1 MAKIPDDIIKAV
13 LDATKIEYVISDFVK
28 LRKTGV
34 NLTGICPFHD
44 DQHDGNFIVRPS
56 TISPERG
63 GNTYRCFACDAKGDA
78 VKFLMD
84 HENMT
89 FVDAIRWL
97 GKKYNIEVDDVPL
110 DWTPPPPRPTP
121 PPLPT
126 LYIPM
131 SIVKSRTSLENN
143 TLVEWIRTGIK
154 WDTVQ
159 RKRVDEVLT
168 AYLVGSSV
176 YGHTIFWQIDNEGK
190 VRTGKMMRYKTDGHR
205 DKTASWNFD
214 YIHAALFRDQ
224 RHPEYDDTKME
235 VRQCLFGLHL
245 LNHYKYKDVAQ
256 TVCIVE
262 SEKTAL
268 LMAIAYG
275 NNAKQVWMA
284 CGGLGSLN
292 ATRLAPL
299 IADHRN
305 IILYPDRDG
314 IEAWRQ
320 KAEQLHYDRVTIDTT
335 PVTQWWRPEDGEKAD
350 IADVVIRILNERQ
363 PIKTIADVKEVMP
376 KAASLIDNM
385 NLTIADDEREQ

>member
-1 MAKIPDDIIKAV
+1 MAKIPDDVIKAV
-13 LDATKIEYVISDFVK
+13 IDATKIEDVISDFVK
-28 LRKTGV
+28 LRKAGV

-97 GKKYNIEVDDVPL
+97 GKKYSIEVDDVPL

-143 TLVEWIRTGIK
+143 ALVEWIRTGIK

-190 VRTGKMMRYKTDGHR
+190 VRTGKMMRYKSDGHR
-205 DKTASWNFD
+205 DKTAAWNFD

-245 LNHYKYKDVAQ
+245 MNHYKYKDVAQ

-314 IEAWRQ
+314 IEAWKQ

-363 PIKTIADVKEVMP
+363 PIKTIADVKEAMP
-376 KAASLIDNM
+376 KAAPLIDNM

>member
-1 MAKIPDDIIKAV
+1 MAKIPEDVIKAV
-13 LDATKIEYVISDFVK
+13 IDATKIEDVIGDFVK
-28 LRKTGV
+28 LRKAGV
-34 NLTGICPFHD
+34 NFTGICPFHD

-56 TISPERG
+56 TISNERG

-84 HENMT
+84 HERMT

-131 SIVKSRTSLENN
+131 SIVKARTSLENN

-168 AYLVGSSV
+168 AYMVGSSA
-176 YGHTIFWQIDNEGK
+176 YGHTIFWQIDQEGK

-205 DKTASWNFD
+205 DKTAPWNFD

-245 LNHYKYKDVAQ
+245 MNRYKYKDVEQ

-292 ATRLAPL
+292 IARLAPL
-299 IADHRN
+299 ISDRRN

-350 IADVVIRILNERQ
+350 IADVVIRILKERQ
-363 PIKTIADVKEVMP
+363 PIKTIADVKEAMP
-376 KAASLIDNM
+376 KAAPLIDKM
-385 NLTIADDEREQ
+385 NLTIADDE

>member
-1 MAKIPDDIIKAV
+1 MAKIPEDVIKAV
-13 LDATKIEYVISDFVK
+13 IDATKIEDVIGDFVK
-28 LRKTGV
+28 LRKAGV
-34 NLTGICPFHD
+34 NFTGICPFHD

-56 TISPERG
+56 TISNERG

-89 FVDAIRWL
+89 FIDAIRWL

-131 SIVKSRTSLENN
+131 SVVKARTSLENN
-143 TLVEWIRTGIK
+143 TLAEWIRTGIN
-154 WDTVQ
+154 WDYVQ

-168 AYLVGSSV
+168 AYMVGFSM
-176 YGHTIFWQIDNEGK
+176 YGHTIFWQIDQEGK
-190 VRTGKMMRYKTDGHR
+190 VRTGKMMRYKPDGHR
-205 DKTASWNFD
+205 DKTAPWNFD

-245 LNHYKYKDVAQ
+245 LNRYKYKDVEQ

-292 ATRLAPL
+292 IARLAPL
-299 IADHRN
+299 IADRRN

-350 IADVVIRILNERQ
+350 IADVVIRILKERQ
-363 PIKTIADVKEVMP
+363 PIKTIADVKEAMP
-376 KAASLIDNM
+376 KAAPLIDKM
-385 NLTIADDEREQ
+385 NLTIADDE

>member
-1 MAKIPDDIIKAV
+1 MAKIPEDVIKAV
-13 LDATKIEYVISDFVK
+13 IDATKIEDVIGDFVK
-28 LRKTGV
+28 LRKAGV

-56 TISPERG
+56 TISNERG

-84 HENMT
+84 HERMT

-131 SIVKSRTSLENN
+131 SIVKARTSLENN
-143 TLVEWIRTGIK
+143 TLAEWIRTGIK

-168 AYLVGSSV
+168 AYMVGSSV
-176 YGHTIFWQIDNEGK
+176 YGHTIFWQIDQEGK

-205 DKTASWNFD
+205 NKTAPWNFD

-245 LNHYKYKDVAQ
+245 INRYKYKDVEQ

-350 IADVVIRILNERQ
+350 IADVVIRILKERQ
-363 PIKTIADVKEVMP
+363 PIKTIADVKEAMP
-376 KAASLIDNM
+376 KAASLIEKMD
-385 NLTIADDEREQ
+385 LTIADDE

>member
-1 MAKIPDDIIKAV
+1 MPKISDDVIKAV
-13 LDATKIEYVISDFVK
+13 IDATKIEDVISDFVK
-28 LRKTGV
+28 LRKAGV

-56 TISPERG
+56 TISHERG

-78 VKFLMD
+78 VKFLMN
-84 HENMT
+84 HERMT

-131 SIVKSRTSLENN
+131 SVVKARTSLENN
-143 TLVEWIRTGIK
+143 TLAEWIRTGIN
-154 WDTVQ
+154 WDYVQ

-168 AYLVGSSV
+168 AYMVGSSV
-176 YGHTIFWQIDNEGK
+176 YGHTIFWQIDQEGK
-190 VRTGKMMRYKTDGHR
+190 VRTGKMMKYRTDGHR
-205 DKTASWNFD
+205 DKTAPWNFD

-245 LNHYKYKDVAQ
+245 LNRYKYKDVEQ

-284 CGGLGSLN
+284 CGGLGNLN
-292 ATRLAPL
+292 IARLAPL
-299 IADHRN
+299 IADRRN

-320 KAEQLHYDRVTIDTT
+320 KAEQLHYDHVTIDTT

-350 IADVVIRILNERQ
+350 IADVVIRILNERH
-363 PIKTIADVKEVMP
+363 PIKTIAEVKEAMP
-376 KAASLIDNM
+376 KASPLIDKM
-385 NLTIADDEREQ
+385 NLTIADDE

>member
-1 MAKIPDDIIKAV
+1 MAKIPDDVIKAV
-13 LDATKIEYVISDFVK
+13 LDATKIEDVIGDFVK
-28 LRKTGV
+28 LRKAGV

-190 VRTGKMMRYKTDGHR
+190 VRTGKMMKYKTDGHR
-205 DKTASWNFD
+205 DKTAAWNFD

-245 LNHYKYKDVAQ
+245 MNHYKYKDVAQ

-299 IADHRN
+299 IADRRN

-320 KAEQLHYDRVTIDTT
+320 KAEQLHYDRVTVDTT

-363 PIKTIADVKEVMP
+363 PIKTIADVKEAMP
-376 KAASLIDNM
+376 KAAPLIDKM

>member
-1 MAKIPDDIIKAV
+1 MSVVKA
-13 LDATKIEYVISDFVK
+13 
-28 LRKTGV
+28 
-34 NLTGICPFHD
+34 
-44 DQHDGNFIVRPS
+44 
-56 TISPERG
+56 
-63 GNTYRCFACDAKGDA
+63 
-78 VKFLMD
+78 
-84 HENMT
+84 
-89 FVDAIRWL
+89 
-97 GKKYNIEVDDVPL
+97 
-110 DWTPPPPRPTP
+110 
-121 PPLPT
+121 
-126 LYIPM
+126 
-131 SIVKSRTSLENN
+131 RTSLENN
-143 TLVEWIRTGIK
+143 TLVEWIRTGIN
-154 WDTVQ
+154 WDYVQ

-168 AYLVGSSV
+168 AYMVGSSV
-176 YGHTIFWQIDNEGK
+176 YGHTIFWQIDQEGK

-205 DKTASWNFD
+205 DKTAPWNFD

-224 RHPEYDDTKME
+224 RHPEYDDTKVE

-245 LNHYKYKDVAQ
+245 LNRYKYKDVEQ

-275 NNAKQVWMA
+275 NTAKQVWMA

-335 PVTQWWRPEDGEKAD
+335 PVTKWWRPEDGEKAD
-350 IADVVIRILNERQ
+350 IADVVIRILKERQ
-363 PIKTIADVKEVMP
+363 PIKTIAEVKEAMP
-376 KAASLIDNM
+376 KAAPLIDKM
-385 NLTIADDEREQ
+385 NLTIADYE

>member
-1 MAKIPDDIIKAV
+1 MAKIPDDVIKAV
-13 LDATKIEYVISDFVK
+13 LDATKIEDVIGDFVK

-56 TISPERG
+56 TISQERG

-131 SIVKSRTSLENN
+131 SIVKTRTSLENN
-143 TLVEWIRTGIK
+143 TLVEWIKTGIK

-176 YGHTIFWQIDNEGK
+176 YGHTIFWQIDEKGK
-190 VRTGKMMRYKTDGHR
+190 VRTGKMMKYRTDGHR
-205 DKTASWNFD
+205 DKTAAWNFD

-245 LNHYKYKDVAQ
+245 MKLYKYKDVAQ

-284 CGGLGSLN
+284 CGGLGNLN

-299 IADHRN
+299 IADRRN

-363 PIKTIADVKEVMP
+363 PIKTIADVKEAMP
-376 KAASLIDNM
+376 KAAPLIDKM
-385 NLTIADDEREQ
+385 NLTIADDE

>member
-13 LDATKIEYVISDFVK
+13 LDATKIEDVIGDFVK
-28 LRKTGV
+28 LRKAGV

-63 GNTYRCFACDAKGDA
+63 GNTFRCFACEAKGDT

-126 LYIPM
+126 LYIPI

-168 AYLVGSSV
+168 AYLIGSSV

-190 VRTGKMMRYKTDGHR
+190 VRTGKMMKYRQDGHR
-205 DKTASWNFD
+205 DKTAAWNFD

-224 RHPEYDDTKME
+224 RHPEFDDSKME

-299 IADHRN
+299 IADRRN

-363 PIKTIADVKEVMP
+363 PIKTIADVKEAMP
-376 KAASLIDNM
+376 KAATLIDKM

>member
-1 MAKIPDDIIKAV
+1 MAKIPDDVIKAV
-13 LDATKIEYVISDFVK
+13 LDATKIEDVISDFVK
-28 LRKTGV
+28 LRKAGV

-56 TISPERG
+56 TISHERG

-84 HENMT
+84 HERMT

-131 SIVKSRTSLENN
+131 SVVKARTSLENN
-143 TLVEWIRTGIK
+143 TLAEWIRTGIN
-154 WDTVQ
+154 WDYVQ

-168 AYLVGSSV
+168 AYMVGSSV
-176 YGHTIFWQIDNEGK
+176 YGHTIFWQIDQEGK
-190 VRTGKMMRYKTDGHR
+190 VRTGKMMKYRTDGHR
-205 DKTASWNFD
+205 DKTAPWNFD

-245 LNHYKYKDVAQ
+245 LNRYKYKDVEQ

-284 CGGLGSLN
+284 CGGLGNLN
-292 ATRLAPL
+292 IARLAPL

-335 PVTQWWRPEDGEKAD
+335 PVTQWWRTEDGEKAD
-350 IADVVIRILNERQ
+350 IADVVIRILNERH
-363 PIKTIADVKEVMP
+363 PIKTIADVKEAMP
-376 KAASLIDNM
+376 KASPLIDKM
-385 NLTIADDEREQ
+385 NLTIADDE

>member
-13 LDATKIEYVISDFVK
+13 LDATKIEDVISDFVK
-28 LRKTGV
+28 LRKAGV

-56 TISPERG
+56 TISQERG

-97 GKKYNIEVDDVPL
+97 GKKYNIEVDDVPI

-126 LYIPM
+126 LYIPI

-190 VRTGKMMRYKTDGHR
+190 VRTGKMMKYRQDGHR
-205 DKTASWNFD
+205 DKVAAWNFD

-363 PIKTIADVKEVMP
+363 PIKTIADVKEAMP
-376 KAASLIDNM
+376 KAAPLIDKM
-385 NLTIADDEREQ
+385 NLTIADDE

>member
-13 LDATKIEYVISDFVK
+13 LDATKIEDVIGDFVK
-28 LRKTGV
+28 LRKAGV

-205 DKTASWNFD
+205 DKTAAWNFD

-245 LNHYKYKDVAQ
+245 MNHYKYKDVAQ

-275 NNAKQVWMA
+275 NNAKQIWMA

-363 PIKTIADVKEVMP
+363 PIKTIADVKEAMP
-376 KAASLIDNM
+376 KAAPLIDTM
-385 NLTIADDEREQ
+385 NLTIADDE

>member
-13 LDATKIEYVISDFVK
+13 LDATKIEDVISEFVT
-28 LRKTGV
+28 LRKAGV

-63 GNTYRCFACDAKGDA
+63 GNTFRCFACDAKGDA

-131 SIVKSRTSLENN
+131 SIVKTRTSLEKN

-176 YGHTIFWQIDNEGK
+176 YGHTIFW
-190 VRTGKMMRYKTDGHR
+190 
-205 DKTASWNFD
+205 
-214 YIHAALFRDQ
+214 
-224 RHPEYDDTKME
+224 
-235 VRQCLFGLHL
+235 
-245 LNHYKYKDVAQ
+245 
-256 TVCIVE
+256 
-262 SEKTAL
+262 
-268 LMAIAYG
+268 
-275 NNAKQVWMA
+275 
-284 CGGLGSLN
+284 
-292 ATRLAPL
+292 
-299 IADHRN
+299 
-305 IILYPDRDG
+305 
-314 IEAWRQ
+314 
-320 KAEQLHYDRVTIDTT
+320 
-335 PVTQWWRPEDGEKAD
+335 
-350 IADVVIRILNERQ
+350 
-363 PIKTIADVKEVMP
+363 
-376 KAASLIDNM
+376 
-385 NLTIADDEREQ
+385 

>member
-1 MAKIPDDIIKAV
+1 MAKIPDGVIKAV
-13 LDATKIEYVISDFVK
+13 IDATKIEDVISDFVK
-28 LRKTGV
+28 LRKAGV

-84 HENMT
+84 HERMT

-97 GKKYNIEVDDVPL
+97 GKKYNIEVDDLPL

-131 SIVKSRTSLENN
+131 SVVKARTSLENN
-143 TLVEWIRTGIK
+143 TLAEWIRTGIN
-154 WDTVQ
+154 WDYVQ

-168 AYLVGSSV
+168 AYMVGSSV
-176 YGHTIFWQIDNEGK
+176 YGHTIFWQIDQEGK

-205 DKTASWNFD
+205 DKTAPWNFD

-224 RHPEYDDTKME
+224 RHPEYDDTKVE

-245 LNHYKYKDVAQ
+245 LNRYKYKDVEQ

-275 NNAKQVWMA
+275 NNSKQVWMA

-292 ATRLAPL
+292 IARLAPL

-363 PIKTIADVKEVMP
+363 PIKTIADVKEAMP
-376 KAASLIDNM
+376 KAAPLIDKM
-385 NLTIADDEREQ
+385 NLTIADDE

>member
-1 MAKIPDDIIKAV
+1 M
-13 LDATKIEYVISDFVK
+13 
-28 LRKTGV
+28 
-34 NLTGICPFHD
+34 
-44 DQHDGNFIVRPS
+44 
-56 TISPERG
+56 
-63 GNTYRCFACDAKGDA
+63 
-78 VKFLMD
+78 KFLMD

-143 TLVEWIRTGIK
+143 ALVEWIRTGIK

-224 RHPEYDDTKME
+224 RHPEYDETKME

>member
-1 MAKIPDDIIKAV
+1 MAKIPDDVIKAV
-13 LDATKIEYVISDFVK
+13 IDATKIEDVISDFVK
-28 LRKTGV
+28 LRKAGV

-44 DQHDGNFIVRPS
+44 DRHDGNFIVRPS

-84 HENMT
+84 HERMT

-97 GKKYNIEVDDVPL
+97 GKKYNIEVDDVPI

-131 SIVKSRTSLENN
+131 SVVKARTSLENN
-143 TLVEWIRTGIK
+143 TLAEWIRTGIN
-154 WDTVQ
+154 WDYVQ

-168 AYLVGSSV
+168 AYMVGSSV
-176 YGHTIFWQIDNEGK
+176 YGHTIFWQIDQEGK
-190 VRTGKMMRYKTDGHR
+190 VRTGKMMKYRTDGHR
-205 DKTASWNFD
+205 DKTAPWNFD

-245 LNHYKYKDVAQ
+245 LNRYKYKDVEQ

-284 CGGLGSLN
+284 CGGLGNLN
-292 ATRLAPL
+292 IARLAPL

-335 PVTQWWRPEDGEKAD
+335 PVTKWWQPEDGEKAD
-350 IADVVIRILNERQ
+350 IADVVIRILKERQ
-363 PIKTIADVKEVMP
+363 PIKTIAEVKEAMP
-376 KAASLIDNM
+376 KASPLIDKM
-385 NLTIADDEREQ
+385 NLTIADDE

>member
-1 MAKIPDDIIKAV
+1 
-13 LDATKIEYVISDFVK
+13 
-28 LRKTGV
+28 
-34 NLTGICPFHD
+34 
-44 DQHDGNFIVRPS
+44 
-56 TISPERG
+56 
-63 GNTYRCFACDAKGDA
+63 
-78 VKFLMD
+78 
-84 HENMT
+84 MT

-131 SIVKSRTSLENN
+131 SVVKARTSIENN
-143 TLVEWIRTGIK
+143 TLVEWIRTGIN
-154 WDTVQ
+154 WDYVQ

-190 VRTGKMMRYKTDGHR
+190 VRTGKMMKYRTDGHR
-205 DKTASWNFD
+205 DKTAAWNFD

-299 IADHRN
+299 IADRRN

-350 IADVVIRILNERQ
+350 IADVVIRILKERQ
-363 PIKTIADVKEVMP
+363 TIKTIADVKEVMP
-376 KAASLIDNM
+376 KAAPLIDKM
-385 NLTIADDEREQ
+385 NLTIADDE

>member
-13 LDATKIEYVISDFVK
+13 LDATKIEDVINDFVK
-28 LRKTGV
+28 LRKAGV

-143 TLVEWIRTGIK
+143 ALVEWIRTGIK

-190 VRTGKMMRYKTDGHR
+190 VRTGKMMRYKSDGHR
-205 DKTASWNFD
+205 DKTAAWNFD

-245 LNHYKYKDVAQ
+245 MNHYKYKDVAQ

-363 PIKTIADVKEVMP
+363 PIKTIADVKEAMP
-376 KAASLIDNM
+376 KAAPLIDNM

>member
-1 MAKIPDDIIKAV
+1 MAKIPDDVIKAV
-13 LDATKIEYVISDFVK
+13 IDATKIEDVIGDFVK
-28 LRKTGV
+28 LRKAGV

-56 TISPERG
+56 SISPERG
-63 GNTYRCFACDAKGDA
+63 GNTYRCFACEAKGDT

-97 GKKYNIEVDDVPL
+97 GNKYNIEVDDVPI

-190 VRTGKMMRYKTDGHR
+190 VRTGKMMKYRTDGHR
-205 DKTASWNFD
+205 DKTAAWNFD

-299 IADHRN
+299 IADRRN

-363 PIKTIADVKEVMP
+363 PIKTIADVKEAMP
-376 KAASLIDNM
+376 KAAPLIDNM
-385 NLTIADDEREQ
+385 NLTIADDE

>member
-1 MAKIPDDIIKAV
+1 MAKIPDDVIKAV
-13 LDATKIEYVISDFVK
+13 LDATKIEDVISDFVT
-28 LRKTGV
+28 LRKAGV

-56 TISPERG
+56 SISPERG
-63 GNTYRCFACDAKGDA
+63 GNTYRCFACEAKGDT

-97 GKKYNIEVDDVPL
+97 GNKYNIEVDDVPI

-190 VRTGKMMRYKTDGHR
+190 VRTGKMMKYRTDGHR
-205 DKTASWNFD
+205 DKTAAWNFD

-299 IADHRN
+299 IADRRN

-363 PIKTIADVKEVMP
+363 PIKTIADVKEAMP
-376 KAASLIDNM
+376 KAATLIDKM